1 MLQKMWHKKWM
12 NLSLLLGVI
21 LLAATVVSFP
31 LYQRAAYD
39 RMLTDEFNNY
49 LSSEGDYPA
58 MAEFTIVCKRDKGG
72 KTLNR
77 MEEYMKKVYS
87 DLGVDP
93 KLTIYSYSLLQSTFV
108 SQMNRSDASP
118 CTLVLGGMSDFESHI
133 RLIAGEMYSEEGI
146 DEEGR
151 IEVMVSQECM
161 VQRGFLVG
169 ETIEAEHLKMP
180 DGSPIRLLI
189 KGVYETV
196 DTGDFYWQVGKSV
209 INSTAYCPF
218 DCFYDLFTGEN
229 AEKYSVSA
237 KYYPLFEYETITSDK
252 VDKILAGTDYLL
264 NKSAYKSVVKVHSY
278 QSILENY
285 KIKVNRISATL
296 IILEVPVLVMLA
308 AFLLMI
314 SGQMYEMEKNEISV
328 IKSRGSSSGQI
339 FRLYLY
345 QGLLLTFSGSAV
357 GVPLGTVFARLLGS
371 ARNFL
376 EFDTSEELKLSFT
389 NTVWMYL
396 AAGMLVTLLCIT
408 IPAIK
413 HSKVTI
419 VNLKQQKA
427 VRKKSW
433 WQKLFLDV
441 ILLGVSLYGYYSFHK
456 NMTNLSGD
464 VLSGES
470 LDPLLYVSS
479 SVFIVGA
486 GLLFLRLQP
495 YLIRLIK
502 LIAGRKVSPA
512 GYISFMENVKNI
524 SKQQLIMLFLIMTV
538 SLGMFHS
545 TVART
550 ILQNAINNTEYKDGA
565 DVILMENWVPI
576 LDTNGAFTG
585 EYKEPDYSRFAT
597 MEFADKYT
605 KVYYDKQAYV
615 KQDKNG
621 RVDAVLMGINTKEFG
636 EITSVD
642 TDYLEKHYYHYLNA
656 LAENEKGLLV
666 SRTFETVGGM
676 KVGDTLTFYNQNSEP
691 ESGVIVDFID
701 YFPGFAP
708 TVTGLNPDGSA
719 YTKEN
724 YLIVT
729 HLDKLKN
736 AWGVNPYEV
745 WISLKDGYEHK
756 DVYDWIENHNI
767 SLKKYVNK
775 ANDVEQTMSDP
786 LLQGTN
792 GILTM
797 GFVVTLILCGVGYL
811 IYWIMSIKERELIFG
826 VLRACGFHRSE
837 VFHMLINEQIFSGLF
852 SILAGIGIGFLTGKM
867 FVPILQ
873 TSYASSDQMLP
884 MKLITNTS
892 DLYRLY
898 GIIGGMMIT
907 CIVVLVVL
915 LFRMNVT
922 KALKLGE
929 E

>member
-1 MLQKMWHKKWM
+1 MLQKMWHKRWM

-49 LSSEGDYPA
+49 LSTEGDYPT
-58 MAEFTIVCKRDKGG
+58 MTEFSVTCKRDKGG
-72 KTLNR
+72 ATLKK
-77 MEEYMKKVYS
+77 MEKYMGNVFT
-87 DLGVDP
+87 DLGVTP
-93 KLTIYSYSLLQSTFV
+93 RMTINSYSLLQSSFI
-108 SQMNRSDASP
+108 SEMNRSDATP
-118 CTLVLGGMSDFESHI
+118 CNLVLGGMTDLESHI
-133 RLIAGEMYSEEGI
+133 KIIAGEMFSETGI

-151 IEVMVSQECM
+151 IEVIVSQECM
-161 VQRGFLVG
+161 VQRGFLIG
-169 ETIEAEHLKMP
+169 ETRVAEHYKMP
-180 DGSPIRLLI
+180 DGSPMRLLI
-189 KGVYETV
+189 KGVFEPV
-196 DTGDFYWQVGKSV
+196 NTGDFYWQVGTATV
-209 INSTAYCPF
+209 NATAYCPF
-218 DCFYDLFTGEN
+218 ECFYDLFTGDN
-229 AEKYSVSA
+229 AEKYSITA
-237 KYYPLFEYETITSDK
+237 KYYPMFEFEDITSDK
-252 VDKILAGTDYLL
+252 VDQILAGTDYLA
-264 NKSAYKSVVKVHSY
+264 NKSPYKSVVKIHGY

-285 KIKVNRISATL
+285 KLKVNRISATL

-345 QGLLLTFSGSAV
+345 QGLLLTFGGSAI

-376 EFDTSEELKLSFT
+376 EFDTSEDLKISFT
-389 NTVWMYL
+389 KTTWLYL
-396 AAGMLVTLLCIT
+396 AAGMFVTLLCIT

-433 WQKLFLDV
+433 WQKIFLDV
-441 ILLGVSLYGYYSFHK
+441 VLLGVSLYGYYNFHK

-464 VLSGES
+464 VLAGES

-502 LIAGRKVSPA
+502 LIAGKRVSPA

-565 DVILMENWVPI
+565 DVILMETWAPI
-576 LDTNGAFTG
+576 NDANGTFTG
-585 EYKEPDYSRFAT
+585 EYKEPDFSRFAT

-605 KVYYDKQAYV
+605 KVYYDNKAYL

-621 RVDAVLMGINTKEFG
+621 RVGAVLMGINTKEFG

-642 TDYLEKHYYHYLNA
+642 RDNLEKHYYTYLNE
-656 LAENEKGLLV
+656 LAENEKGVLV
-666 SRTFETVGGM
+666 SRSFEKVGGM
-676 KVGDTLTFYNQNSEP
+676 KVGDTINFYNQNSEP

-701 YFPGFAP
+701 YFPGFSP
-708 TVTGLNPDGSA
+708 TVVGLNPDGSA
-719 YTKEN
+719 FTEDN

-736 AWGVNPYEV
+736 AWGVDPYEV
-745 WISLKDGYEHK
+745 WISLKDGYDHT
-756 DVYDWIENHNI
+756 DVYNWIEENNL
-767 SLKKYVNK
+767 SVKKYVNR
-775 ANDVEQTMSDP
+775 ANDIEQTMADP

-826 VLRACGFHRSE
+826 VLRACGFHRGE

-884 MKLITNTS
+884 MKLITNAS